1 MKYPKLIE
9 NHYLDALKQTEKND
23 VLFSLYKSE
32 LSTPRS
38 DIQKLMD
45 DGDIYAMEDA
55 ISHWQTKRGNGFSY
69 RLPLRN
75 AACQRGVRMNK
86 LTTAI
91 CPGWHISY
99 PTI

>member
-23 VLFSLYKSE
+23 DLYSLYKSE

-45 DGDIYAMEDA
+45 GGNIYAMEDA
-55 ISHWQTKRGNGFSY
+55 IAGWQVKAEAMGFLLGY
-69 RLPLRN
+69 RYAMQLAREVF
-75 AACQRGVRMNK
+75 A
-86 LTTAI
+86 
-91 CPGWHISY
+91 
-99 PTI
+99 

>member
-1 MKYPKLIE
+1 MEYPKLIE

-23 VLFSLYKSE
+23 DLYSLYKSE

-55 ISHWQTKRGNGFSY
+55 ISHWQVKAEEMGFLLGY
-69 RLPLRN
+69 RYAMQLAREVF
-75 AACQRGVRMNK
+75 A
-86 LTTAI
+86 
-91 CPGWHISY
+91 
-99 PTI
+99 

>member
-23 VLFSLYKSE
+23 DLYSLYKSE

-38 DIQKLMD
+38 EIQKLMD

-55 ISHWQTKRGNGFSY
+55 ISHWQTKAEGMGFLIGY
-69 RLPLRN
+69 RYAMQL
-75 AACQRGVRMNK
+75 AKEVFA
-86 LTTAI
+86 
-91 CPGWHISY
+91 
-99 PTI
+99 

>member
-1 MKYPKLIE
+1 MEYPKLIE

-45 DGDIYAMEDA
+45 DGNIYAMEDA
-55 ISHWQTKRGNGFSY
+55 IAGWQVKAEAMGFLLGY
-69 RLPLRN
+69 RYAMQLAREVF
-75 AACQRGVRMNK
+75 A
-86 LTTAI
+86 
-91 CPGWHISY
+91 
-99 PTI
+99 